1 MATADFN
8 ESPNAIPKLKPGLY
22 ESVLNAEIEQ
32 SLKQQA
38 AADVL
43 FEKIETTEAP
53 FILSRYL
60 RGVLESTLDQM
71 LTEKTKKANSETD
84 NDRTDTL
91 VTMINKIISVI
102 DEEQPG
108 VNLKGKIVSEE
119 CKQLTQVGF
128 DNVVSLKE
136 HRPQIERPETSLS
149 ISSLFTG
156 SSANEPKMFNELRKE
171 IASADKI
178 ILLVSFIK
186 NSGLRLILK
195 DLEDFTSKRGK
206 TLEVITTTYMG
217 ASDAKCIVDLN
228 ALPNSTVKISYD
240 TAKTRLHAKSYIFL
254 RDTGFSTAY
263 IGSSNISGAA
273 LSTGLEWNLKITNQD
288 QPQILKKIL
297 ATVSSYWNSSE
308 FETYD
313 ESQYEKLCRC
323 LKQEKGLD
331 KINQQVLFDITPYT
345 FQQEILDELETAR
358 EVRGETHNLLVA
370 ATGCG
375 KTVISA
381 LDYRNYCRKNPKR
394 QNKLLFIAHREEIL
408 RQSIATFRNVLRD
421 PNFGELLSGNYS
433 PESAEYLFAT
443 IQSANSQAIWDKL
456 PADYYDFIIIDESH
470 HSAAQSYS
478 KILDYFKPQILLG
491 LTATPERMDG
501 NDILKYFNGH
511 IAAEIRLPEAIDK
524 GLLCPFQYFGVTDDI
539 DLSQIKWTR
548 NGYEASELE
557 NVYVLNTE
565 LAHRRLLNIH
575 QNLLKYVTDISK
587 VHGLGFCVSIK
598 HATFMASEFNKL
610 GISSMA
616 LSSET
621 SLEDRNQVKQ
631 KLISGDVK
639 FIFVVDLYN
648 EGVDIPIIDTILFL
662 RPTQSLTVFLQQLGR
677 GLRHAPNKDCLTVLD
692 FIGQA
697 NEKYNF
703 NDKFMALLQRT
714 KRKNLKE
721 EVNTGFTSL
730 PRGCYIEL
738 EKKAQAYILKN
749 IQKAI
754 GANRV
759 YKLIVDFYSS
769 RPGVTPSLTS
779 FLNESG
785 VTPNELYQKN
795 CSFARLCVSANLIPE
810 FQDQEQKLN
819 LEENIFSKAL
829 LSIARIDSRRWIRF
843 LLDKLLPN
851 LSLAYMTQLSELE
864 LRYLKMFWVTIYK
877 NNPPSNLSQI
887 FTDLEILK
895 QNPVLLAEIKELL
908 TWNYHHIK
916 IVDHEI
922 PEIENCPLDVYCTYS
937 RDQLLVGLGND
948 KPRDCREGVKYLEN
962 INTDVLLVTLNKS
975 DKDYT
980 PTTLYEDYSIN
991 EQLFHWQSQSTT
1003 SEASKTGMRYIQG
1016 TSKILLFVR
1025 ETKNVNNVAESY
1037 SLLGLCDY
1045 VSHTGSKPM
1054 SITWKMRRNIPAKFL
1069 KRTNQL
1075 LIG

>member
-60 RGVLESTLDQM
+60 RGVLESTLGQM
-71 LTEKTKKANSETD
+71 LTEKTKKAKSETD

-156 SSANEPKMFNELRKE
+156 SSANEPKTFNELRKE

-557 NVYVLNTE
+557 NVYVLNVRYHE
-565 LAHRRLLNIH
+565 
-575 QNLLKYVTDISK
+575 
-587 VHGLGFCVSIK
+587 
-598 HATFMASEFNKL
+598 
-610 GISSMA
+610 
-616 LSSET
+616 
-621 SLEDRNQVKQ
+621 EDPK
-631 KLISGDVK
+631 
-639 FIFVVDLYN
+639 
-648 EGVDIPIIDTILFL
+648 
-662 RPTQSLTVFLQQLGR
+662 
-677 GLRHAPNKDCLTVLD
+677 
-692 FIGQA
+692 
-697 NEKYNF
+697 
-703 NDKFMALLQRT
+703 
-714 KRKNLKE
+714 
-721 EVNTGFTSL
+721 
-730 PRGCYIEL
+730 
-738 EKKAQAYILKN
+738 
-749 IQKAI
+749 
-754 GANRV
+754 
-759 YKLIVDFYSS
+759 
-769 RPGVTPSLTS
+769 
-779 FLNESG
+779 
-785 VTPNELYQKN
+785 
-795 CSFARLCVSANLIPE
+795 
-810 FQDQEQKLN
+810 
-819 LEENIFSKAL
+819 
-829 LSIARIDSRRWIRF
+829 
-843 LLDKLLPN
+843 
-851 LSLAYMTQLSELE
+851 
-864 LRYLKMFWVTIYK
+864 
-877 NNPPSNLSQI
+877 
-887 FTDLEILK
+887 
-895 QNPVLLAEIKELL
+895 
-908 TWNYHHIK
+908 
-916 IVDHEI
+916 
-922 PEIENCPLDVYCTYS
+922 
-937 RDQLLVGLGND
+937 
-948 KPRDCREGVKYLEN
+948 
-962 INTDVLLVTLNKS
+962 
-975 DKDYT
+975 
-980 PTTLYEDYSIN
+980 
-991 EQLFHWQSQSTT
+991 
-1003 SEASKTGMRYIQG
+1003 
-1016 TSKILLFVR
+1016 
-1025 ETKNVNNVAESY
+1025 
-1037 SLLGLCDY
+1037 
-1045 VSHTGSKPM
+1045 
-1054 SITWKMRRNIPAKFL
+1054 
-1069 KRTNQL
+1069 
-1075 LIG
+1075 

>member
-60 RGVLESTLDQM
+60 RGVLESTLGQM

-84 NDRTDTL
+84 NDRTDAL
-91 VTMINKIISVI
+91 VTMINKIINVI

-108 VNLKGKIVSEE
+108 VDLRGKIVSEE

-358 EVRGETHNLLVA
+358 EVQGETHNLLVA

-565 LAHRRLLNIH
+565 LAHRRLLNICKFRYKGV
-575 QNLLKYVTDISK
+575 LFSRKTAYL
-587 VHGLGFCVSIK
+587 C
-598 HATFMASEFNKL
+598 
-610 GISSMA
+610 
-616 LSSET
+616 
-621 SLEDRNQVKQ
+621 SLQ
-631 KLISGDVK
+631 
-639 FIFVVDLYN
+639 
-648 EGVDIPIIDTILFL
+648 T
-662 RPTQSLTVFLQQLGR
+662 
-677 GLRHAPNKDCLTVLD
+677 A
-692 FIGQA
+692 
-697 NEKYNF
+697 
-703 NDKFMALLQRT
+703 
-714 KRKNLKE
+714 
-721 EVNTGFTSL
+721 
-730 PRGCYIEL
+730 
-738 EKKAQAYILKN
+738 
-749 IQKAI
+749 
-754 GANRV
+754 
-759 YKLIVDFYSS
+759 
-769 RPGVTPSLTS
+769 
-779 FLNESG
+779 
-785 VTPNELYQKN
+785 
-795 CSFARLCVSANLIPE
+795 
-810 FQDQEQKLN
+810 
-819 LEENIFSKAL
+819 
-829 LSIARIDSRRWIRF
+829 
-843 LLDKLLPN
+843 
-851 LSLAYMTQLSELE
+851 
-864 LRYLKMFWVTIYK
+864 
-877 NNPPSNLSQI
+877 
-887 FTDLEILK
+887 
-895 QNPVLLAEIKELL
+895 
-908 TWNYHHIK
+908 
-916 IVDHEI
+916 
-922 PEIENCPLDVYCTYS
+922 
-937 RDQLLVGLGND
+937 
-948 KPRDCREGVKYLEN
+948 
-962 INTDVLLVTLNKS
+962 
-975 DKDYT
+975 
-980 PTTLYEDYSIN
+980 
-991 EQLFHWQSQSTT
+991 
-1003 SEASKTGMRYIQG
+1003 
-1016 TSKILLFVR
+1016 
-1025 ETKNVNNVAESY
+1025 
-1037 SLLGLCDY
+1037 
-1045 VSHTGSKPM
+1045 
-1054 SITWKMRRNIPAKFL
+1054 
-1069 KRTNQL
+1069 
-1075 LIG
+1075 

>member
-8 ESPNAIPKLKPGLY
+8 DSPNAIPKLKPGLY

-38 AADVL
+38 AANVL

-60 RGVLESTLDQM
+60 RGVLESTLGQM

-408 RQSIATFRNVLRD
+408 SQSIATFRNVLRD

-433 PESAEYLFAT
+433 PGNAEYLFAT

-456 PADYYDFIIIDESH
+456 PAGYYDFIIIDESH

-631 KLISGDVK
+631 KLISGEVK

-759 YKLIVDFYSS
+759 YKLIVDFYSC

-785 VTPNELYQKN
+785 LTPNELYQKN

-829 LSIARIDSRRWIRF
+829 LWIARIDSRRWIRF

-887 FTDLEILK
+887 FTDLEILN

-922 PEIENCPLDVYCTYS
+922 PEIENCPLDIYCTYS

-975 DKDYT
+975 DRDYT

>member
-60 RGVLESTLDQM
+60 RGVLESTLGQM
-71 LTEKTKKANSETD
+71 LTEKTKKAKSETD

-323 LKQEKGLD
+323 LKQEKGPD

-408 RQSIATFRNVLRD
+408 SQSIATFRNVLRD

-433 PESAEYLFAT
+433 PENAEYLFAT

-539 DLSQIKWTR
+539 DLSQIK
-548 NGYEASELE
+548 
-557 NVYVLNTE
+557 
-565 LAHRRLLNIH
+565 
-575 QNLLKYVTDISK
+575 
-587 VHGLGFCVSIK
+587 
-598 HATFMASEFNKL
+598 
-610 GISSMA
+610 
-616 LSSET
+616 
-621 SLEDRNQVKQ
+621 
-631 KLISGDVK
+631 
-639 FIFVVDLYN
+639 
-648 EGVDIPIIDTILFL
+648 
-662 RPTQSLTVFLQQLGR
+662 
-677 GLRHAPNKDCLTVLD
+677 
-692 FIGQA
+692 
-697 NEKYNF
+697 
-703 NDKFMALLQRT
+703 
-714 KRKNLKE
+714 
-721 EVNTGFTSL
+721 
-730 PRGCYIEL
+730 
-738 EKKAQAYILKN
+738 
-749 IQKAI
+749 
-754 GANRV
+754 
-759 YKLIVDFYSS
+759 
-769 RPGVTPSLTS
+769 
-779 FLNESG
+779 
-785 VTPNELYQKN
+785 
-795 CSFARLCVSANLIPE
+795 
-810 FQDQEQKLN
+810 
-819 LEENIFSKAL
+819 
-829 LSIARIDSRRWIRF
+829 
-843 LLDKLLPN
+843 
-851 LSLAYMTQLSELE
+851 
-864 LRYLKMFWVTIYK
+864 
-877 NNPPSNLSQI
+877 
-887 FTDLEILK
+887 
-895 QNPVLLAEIKELL
+895 
-908 TWNYHHIK
+908 
-916 IVDHEI
+916 
-922 PEIENCPLDVYCTYS
+922 
-937 RDQLLVGLGND
+937 
-948 KPRDCREGVKYLEN
+948 
-962 INTDVLLVTLNKS
+962 
-975 DKDYT
+975 
-980 PTTLYEDYSIN
+980 
-991 EQLFHWQSQSTT
+991 
-1003 SEASKTGMRYIQG
+1003 
-1016 TSKILLFVR
+1016 
-1025 ETKNVNNVAESY
+1025 
-1037 SLLGLCDY
+1037 
-1045 VSHTGSKPM
+1045 
-1054 SITWKMRRNIPAKFL
+1054 
-1069 KRTNQL
+1069 
-1075 LIG
+1075 

>member
-60 RGVLESTLDQM
+60 RGVLESTLGQM

-408 RQSIATFRNVLRD
+408 SQSIATFRNVLRD

-433 PESAEYLFAT
+433 PGNAEYLFAT

-456 PADYYDFIIIDESH
+456 PADYYDFV
-470 HSAAQSYS
+470 
-478 KILDYFKPQILLG
+478 
-491 LTATPERMDG
+491 
-501 NDILKYFNGH
+501 N
-511 IAAEIRLPEAIDK
+511 
-524 GLLCPFQYFGVTDDI
+524 
-539 DLSQIKWTR
+539 
-548 NGYEASELE
+548 
-557 NVYVLNTE
+557 
-565 LAHRRLLNIH
+565 
-575 QNLLKYVTDISK
+575 
-587 VHGLGFCVSIK
+587 
-598 HATFMASEFNKL
+598 
-610 GISSMA
+610 
-616 LSSET
+616 
-621 SLEDRNQVKQ
+621 
-631 KLISGDVK
+631 
-639 FIFVVDLYN
+639 
-648 EGVDIPIIDTILFL
+648 
-662 RPTQSLTVFLQQLGR
+662 
-677 GLRHAPNKDCLTVLD
+677 AP
-692 FIGQA
+692 
-697 NEKYNF
+697 
-703 NDKFMALLQRT
+703 
-714 KRKNLKE
+714 
-721 EVNTGFTSL
+721 
-730 PRGCYIEL
+730 
-738 EKKAQAYILKN
+738 
-749 IQKAI
+749 
-754 GANRV
+754 
-759 YKLIVDFYSS
+759 
-769 RPGVTPSLTS
+769 
-779 FLNESG
+779 
-785 VTPNELYQKN
+785 
-795 CSFARLCVSANLIPE
+795 
-810 FQDQEQKLN
+810 
-819 LEENIFSKAL
+819 
-829 LSIARIDSRRWIRF
+829 
-843 LLDKLLPN
+843 
-851 LSLAYMTQLSELE
+851 
-864 LRYLKMFWVTIYK
+864 
-877 NNPPSNLSQI
+877 
-887 FTDLEILK
+887 
-895 QNPVLLAEIKELL
+895 
-908 TWNYHHIK
+908 
-916 IVDHEI
+916 
-922 PEIENCPLDVYCTYS
+922 
-937 RDQLLVGLGND
+937 
-948 KPRDCREGVKYLEN
+948 
-962 INTDVLLVTLNKS
+962 
-975 DKDYT
+975 
-980 PTTLYEDYSIN
+980 
-991 EQLFHWQSQSTT
+991 
-1003 SEASKTGMRYIQG
+1003 
-1016 TSKILLFVR
+1016 
-1025 ETKNVNNVAESY
+1025 
-1037 SLLGLCDY
+1037 
-1045 VSHTGSKPM
+1045 
-1054 SITWKMRRNIPAKFL
+1054 
-1069 KRTNQL
+1069 
-1075 LIG
+1075 

>member
-60 RGVLESTLDQM
+60 RGVLESTLGQM
-71 LTEKTKKANSETD
+71 LTEKTKKAKSETD

-323 LKQEKGLD
+323 LKQEKGPD

-408 RQSIATFRNVLRD
+408 SQSIATFRNVLRD

-433 PESAEYLFAT
+433 PENAEYLFAT

-616 LSSET
+616 LSSKT
-621 SLEDRNQVKQ
+621 SVEERNQVKQ
-631 KLISGDVK
+631 KLNSGEVK

-662 RPTQSLTVFLQQLGR
+662 RPTQSLIVFLQQLGR

-759 YKLIVDFYSS
+759 YKLIVDFYSC

-785 VTPNELYQKN
+785 LTPNELYQKN

-819 LEENIFSKAL
+819 LEENIFSKDL
-829 LSIARIDSRRWIRF
+829 LWIARIDSRRWIRF

-887 FTDLEILK
+887 FTDLEILN

-922 PEIENCPLDVYCTYS
+922 PEIENCPLDIYCTYS

>member
-60 RGVLESTLDQM
+60 RGVLESTLGQM

-128 DNVVSLKE
+128 DNVISLKE

-323 LKQEKGLD
+323 LKHEKPD

-408 RQSIATFRNVLRD
+408 SQSIATFRNVLRD

-433 PESAEYLFAT
+433 PENAEYLFAT

-598 HATFMASEFNKL
+598 HATFMASEFNKI

-616 LSSET
+616 LSSKT
-621 SLEDRNQVKQ
+621 SLEERNQVKQ
-631 KLISGDVK
+631 KLNSGEVK

-721 EVNTGFTSL
+721 EVNTGLPPYLAVATSNSKRKLRLTSL
-730 PRGCYIEL
+730 KTFKRRLAQTGSISL
-738 EKKAQAYILKN
+738 SLTFIVAAQA
-749 IQKAI
+749 
-754 GANRV
+754 
-759 YKLIVDFYSS
+759 
-769 RPGVTPSLTS
+769 
-779 FLNESG
+779 
-785 VTPNELYQKN
+785 
-795 CSFARLCVSANLIPE
+795 
-810 FQDQEQKLN
+810 
-819 LEENIFSKAL
+819 
-829 LSIARIDSRRWIRF
+829 
-843 LLDKLLPN
+843 LP
-851 LSLAYMTQLSELE
+851 
-864 LRYLKMFWVTIYK
+864 R
-877 NNPPSNLSQI
+877 
-887 FTDLEILK
+887 
-895 QNPVLLAEIKELL
+895 
-908 TWNYHHIK
+908 H
-916 IVDHEI
+916 
-922 PEIENCPLDVYCTYS
+922 
-937 RDQLLVGLGND
+937 
-948 KPRDCREGVKYLEN
+948 
-962 INTDVLLVTLNKS
+962 
-975 DKDYT
+975 
-980 PTTLYEDYSIN
+980 
-991 EQLFHWQSQSTT
+991 
-1003 SEASKTGMRYIQG
+1003 
-1016 TSKILLFVR
+1016 
-1025 ETKNVNNVAESY
+1025 
-1037 SLLGLCDY
+1037 
-1045 VSHTGSKPM
+1045 
-1054 SITWKMRRNIPAKFL
+1054 
-1069 KRTNQL
+1069 
-1075 LIG
+1075 

>member
-1 MATADFN
+1 
-8 ESPNAIPKLKPGLY
+8 
-22 ESVLNAEIEQ
+22 
-32 SLKQQA
+32 
-38 AADVL
+38 
-43 FEKIETTEAP
+43 
-53 FILSRYL
+53 
-60 RGVLESTLDQM
+60 
-71 LTEKTKKANSETD
+71 
-84 NDRTDTL
+84 
-91 VTMINKIISVI
+91 
-102 DEEQPG
+102 
-108 VNLKGKIVSEE
+108 
-119 CKQLTQVGF
+119 
-128 DNVVSLKE
+128 
-136 HRPQIERPETSLS
+136 
-149 ISSLFTG
+149 
-156 SSANEPKMFNELRKE
+156 MFNELRKE

-408 RQSIATFRNVLRD
+408 RQSIATFRNVLHD

-887 FTDLEILK
+887 FTDLEILN

-922 PEIENCPLDVYCTYS
+922 PEIENCPLDIYCTYS

>member
-43 FEKIETTEAP
+43 FEKIESTEAP

-408 RQSIATFRNVLRD
+408 RQSIATFRNVLHD

-887 FTDLEILK
+887 FTDLEILN

-922 PEIENCPLDVYCTYS
+922 PEIENCPLDIYCTYS

>member
-1 MATADFN
+1 M
-8 ESPNAIPKLKPGLY
+8 
-22 ESVLNAEIEQ
+22 
-32 SLKQQA
+32 
-38 AADVL
+38 
-43 FEKIETTEAP
+43 
-53 FILSRYL
+53 
-60 RGVLESTLDQM
+60 
-71 LTEKTKKANSETD
+71 
-84 NDRTDTL
+84 
-91 VTMINKIISVI
+91 
-102 DEEQPG
+102 
-108 VNLKGKIVSEE
+108 
-119 CKQLTQVGF
+119 
-128 DNVVSLKE
+128 
-136 HRPQIERPETSLS
+136 
-149 ISSLFTG
+149 
-156 SSANEPKMFNELRKE
+156 
-171 IASADKI
+171 
-178 ILLVSFIK
+178 
-186 NSGLRLILK
+186 
-195 DLEDFTSKRGK
+195 
-206 TLEVITTTYMG
+206 
-217 ASDAKCIVDLN
+217 
-228 ALPNSTVKISYD
+228 
-240 TAKTRLHAKSYIFL
+240 
-254 RDTGFSTAY
+254 
-263 IGSSNISGAA
+263 
-273 LSTGLEWNLKITNQD
+273 
-288 QPQILKKIL
+288 
-297 ATVSSYWNSSE
+297 
-308 FETYD
+308 
-313 ESQYEKLCRC
+313 
-323 LKQEKGLD
+323 
-331 KINQQVLFDITPYT
+331 LFDITPYT

-408 RQSIATFRNVLRD
+408 SQSIATFRNVLRD

-433 PESAEYLFAT
+433 PENAEYLFAT

-616 LSSET
+616 LSSKT
-621 SLEDRNQVKQ
+621 SVEERNQVKQ
-631 KLISGDVK
+631 KLNSGEVK

-738 EKKAQAYILKN
+738 ERKLRLTSLKTFKRRLAQTGSISLSLTFIVAAQA
-749 IQKAI
+749 
-754 GANRV
+754 
-759 YKLIVDFYSS
+759 
-769 RPGVTPSLTS
+769 
-779 FLNESG
+779 
-785 VTPNELYQKN
+785 
-795 CSFARLCVSANLIPE
+795 
-810 FQDQEQKLN
+810 
-819 LEENIFSKAL
+819 
-829 LSIARIDSRRWIRF
+829 
-843 LLDKLLPN
+843 LP
-851 LSLAYMTQLSELE
+851 
-864 LRYLKMFWVTIYK
+864 R
-877 NNPPSNLSQI
+877 
-887 FTDLEILK
+887 
-895 QNPVLLAEIKELL
+895 
-908 TWNYHHIK
+908 H
-916 IVDHEI
+916 
-922 PEIENCPLDVYCTYS
+922 
-937 RDQLLVGLGND
+937 
-948 KPRDCREGVKYLEN
+948 
-962 INTDVLLVTLNKS
+962 
-975 DKDYT
+975 
-980 PTTLYEDYSIN
+980 
-991 EQLFHWQSQSTT
+991 
-1003 SEASKTGMRYIQG
+1003 
-1016 TSKILLFVR
+1016 
-1025 ETKNVNNVAESY
+1025 
-1037 SLLGLCDY
+1037 
-1045 VSHTGSKPM
+1045 
-1054 SITWKMRRNIPAKFL
+1054 
-1069 KRTNQL
+1069 
-1075 LIG
+1075 

>member
-60 RGVLESTLDQM
+60 RGVLESTLGQM

-84 NDRTDTL
+84 NDRTDAL
-91 VTMINKIISVI
+91 VTMINKIINVI

-108 VNLKGKIVSEE
+108 VDLRGKIVSEE

-358 EVRGETHNLLVA
+358 EVQGETHNLLVA

-565 LAHRRLLNIH
+565 LAHRRLLNICKFRY
-575 QNLLKYVTDISK
+575 NGVLFSLKTAY
-587 VHGLGFCVSIK
+587 LF
-598 HATFMASEFNKL
+598 
-610 GISSMA
+610 
-616 LSSET
+616 
-621 SLEDRNQVKQ
+621 SLQ
-631 KLISGDVK
+631 
-639 FIFVVDLYN
+639 
-648 EGVDIPIIDTILFL
+648 T
-662 RPTQSLTVFLQQLGR
+662 
-677 GLRHAPNKDCLTVLD
+677 A
-692 FIGQA
+692 
-697 NEKYNF
+697 
-703 NDKFMALLQRT
+703 
-714 KRKNLKE
+714 
-721 EVNTGFTSL
+721 
-730 PRGCYIEL
+730 
-738 EKKAQAYILKN
+738 
-749 IQKAI
+749 
-754 GANRV
+754 
-759 YKLIVDFYSS
+759 
-769 RPGVTPSLTS
+769 
-779 FLNESG
+779 
-785 VTPNELYQKN
+785 
-795 CSFARLCVSANLIPE
+795 
-810 FQDQEQKLN
+810 
-819 LEENIFSKAL
+819 
-829 LSIARIDSRRWIRF
+829 
-843 LLDKLLPN
+843 
-851 LSLAYMTQLSELE
+851 
-864 LRYLKMFWVTIYK
+864 
-877 NNPPSNLSQI
+877 
-887 FTDLEILK
+887 
-895 QNPVLLAEIKELL
+895 
-908 TWNYHHIK
+908 
-916 IVDHEI
+916 
-922 PEIENCPLDVYCTYS
+922 
-937 RDQLLVGLGND
+937 
-948 KPRDCREGVKYLEN
+948 
-962 INTDVLLVTLNKS
+962 
-975 DKDYT
+975 
-980 PTTLYEDYSIN
+980 
-991 EQLFHWQSQSTT
+991 
-1003 SEASKTGMRYIQG
+1003 
-1016 TSKILLFVR
+1016 
-1025 ETKNVNNVAESY
+1025 
-1037 SLLGLCDY
+1037 
-1045 VSHTGSKPM
+1045 
-1054 SITWKMRRNIPAKFL
+1054 
-1069 KRTNQL
+1069 
-1075 LIG
+1075 

>member
-60 RGVLESTLDQM
+60 RGVLESTLGQM
-71 LTEKTKKANSETD
+71 LTEKTKKAKSETD

-323 LKQEKGLD
+323 LKQEKGPD

-408 RQSIATFRNVLRD
+408 SQSIATFRNVLRD

-433 PESAEYLFAT
+433 PENAEYLFAT

-598 HATFMASEFNKL
+598 
-610 GISSMA
+610 
-616 LSSET
+616 
-621 SLEDRNQVKQ
+621 R
-631 KLISGDVK
+631 
-639 FIFVVDLYN
+639 
-648 EGVDIPIIDTILFL
+648 
-662 RPTQSLTVFLQQLGR
+662 
-677 GLRHAPNKDCLTVLD
+677 
-692 FIGQA
+692 
-697 NEKYNF
+697 
-703 NDKFMALLQRT
+703 
-714 KRKNLKE
+714 
-721 EVNTGFTSL
+721 
-730 PRGCYIEL
+730 
-738 EKKAQAYILKN
+738 
-749 IQKAI
+749 
-754 GANRV
+754 
-759 YKLIVDFYSS
+759 
-769 RPGVTPSLTS
+769 
-779 FLNESG
+779 
-785 VTPNELYQKN
+785 
-795 CSFARLCVSANLIPE
+795 
-810 FQDQEQKLN
+810 
-819 LEENIFSKAL
+819 
-829 LSIARIDSRRWIRF
+829 
-843 LLDKLLPN
+843 
-851 LSLAYMTQLSELE
+851 
-864 LRYLKMFWVTIYK
+864 
-877 NNPPSNLSQI
+877 
-887 FTDLEILK
+887 
-895 QNPVLLAEIKELL
+895 
-908 TWNYHHIK
+908 
-916 IVDHEI
+916 
-922 PEIENCPLDVYCTYS
+922 
-937 RDQLLVGLGND
+937 
-948 KPRDCREGVKYLEN
+948 
-962 INTDVLLVTLNKS
+962 
-975 DKDYT
+975 
-980 PTTLYEDYSIN
+980 
-991 EQLFHWQSQSTT
+991 
-1003 SEASKTGMRYIQG
+1003 
-1016 TSKILLFVR
+1016 
-1025 ETKNVNNVAESY
+1025 
-1037 SLLGLCDY
+1037 
-1045 VSHTGSKPM
+1045 
-1054 SITWKMRRNIPAKFL
+1054 
-1069 KRTNQL
+1069 
-1075 LIG
+1075 